1 MKWNQILLGS
11 ACALVMAVPA
21 AFAAQPCECVPGQPT
36 AQSYTW
42 NFHQE
47 ANQLIQ
53 RIQDESTAAAR
64 HATEL
69 QSFADSPGLT
79 WQTHDEQLSDLK
91 GEIDHMGRQLCRL
104 ETIRS
109 AVAPW
114 QRRAIQRVAKDVV
127 LMTNNTD
134 DAINYVNSHQG
145 YLWNPTYEDYLN
157 NLATLSS
164 NLQTTTSNAVE
175 FAHVRAKDRE
185 LRRTMEMRS
194 SS

>member
-1 MKWNQILLGS
+1 MKWNRILLSS
-11 ACALVMAVPA
+11 ACAFVMAVPA
-21 AFAAQPCECVPGQPT
+21 AFAAEACKCVPGQPT
-36 AQSYTW
+36 AESYTW

-53 RIQDESTAAAR
+53 QIQDESIAAAS

-69 QSFADSPGLT
+69 QSFTDSPGLT
-79 WQTHDEQLSDLK
+79 WQAHDVQLSYLK
-91 GEIDHMGRQLCRL
+91 SEIDHMGQQLCRL

-114 QRRAIQRVAKDVV
+114 QQRTINRIARDVV
-127 LMTNNTD
+127 LMANNAD
-134 DAINYVNSHQG
+134 DAIHYVNSHQG
-145 YLWNPTYEDYLN
+145 LLWNPTYEN
-157 NLATLSS
+157 NLK
-164 NLQTTTSNAVE
+164 NLANVSYNLRSTTSNAVE

-185 LRRTMEMRS
+185 LRRAMEMRS